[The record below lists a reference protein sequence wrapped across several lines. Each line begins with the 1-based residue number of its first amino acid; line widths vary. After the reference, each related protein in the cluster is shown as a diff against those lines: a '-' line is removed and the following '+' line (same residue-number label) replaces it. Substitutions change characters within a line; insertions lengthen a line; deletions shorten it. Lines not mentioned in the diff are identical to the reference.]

1 MDVYWFEQTT
11 ANVPRG
17 EAWLSASEANHLCTI
32 RFPKRR
38 ADWLLGRWTAKNAV
52 ALFLDIPA
60 EPQALTDIEIHAAL
74 SGAPE
79 VFFRTQPAGVAIS
92 LSHRAGVAACALAP
106 YGALLGCDLETVEP
120 HSDAFATDYFSAEE
134 EAFVAEADVADRL
147 RLLALHWSGKES
159 ALKAM
164 RQGLRLDTRSVIVS
178 FPGRPCIQTENQ
190 ENSALRACGSAGTS
204 SHQSGWSPLQ
214 VRHTDGQL
222 FHGWWSQTGDLLR
235 TVLAAPPPDP
245 PILLVRECLLNPY
258 LN

>member
-11 ANVPRG
+11 ANVPTG
-17 EAWLSASEANHLCTI
+17 EAWLNTSEINHLRSM

-38 ADWLLGRWTAKNAV
+38 ADWLLGRWTAKNAF
-52 ALFLDIPA
+52 ALFLDISSDL
-60 EPQALTDIEIHAAL
+60 QALRDIEIHPAL

-79 VFFRTQPAGVAIS
+79 VFLKNQPANVTIS

-106 YGALLGCDLETVEP
+106 YGALLGCDLETIEP
-120 HSDAFATDYFSAEE
+120 HGDAFATDYFSAEE
-134 EAFVAEADVADRL
+134 QAFVAEADVADRL

-178 FPGRPCIQTENQ
+178 FPGRVNQ
-190 ENSALRACGSAGTS
+190 ENSAQRACPSVPTS
-204 SHQSGWSPLQ
+204 SQRNGWSPLQ
-214 VRHTDGQL
+214 VRHASGQI
-222 FHGWWSQTGDLLR
+222 FQGWWSQTGYLLR

-245 PILLVRECLLNPY
+245 PILLTQEYSPNC
-258 LN
+258 